1 MSQFLLTEQ
10 PGVAAEWSSVVAEAG
25 SRAPWL
31 CAVWFASPYEND
43 SLPLLHPLER
53 VPGLLPYGRFEP
65 FPFRPWQ
72 KNHAAAVF
80 AEQCEAASQ
89 LADIVLR
96 ASETKLSKLT
106 GY

>member
-1 MSQFLLTEQ
+1 MPQFLPTGQ
-10 PGVAAEWSSVVAEAG
+10 PAVAAVWSSVVAAAG

-43 SLPLLHPLER
+43 SLPLSHPLQR
-53 VPGLLPYGRFEP
+53 VPGLLPHGRFEP

-72 KNHAAAVF
+72 KNHAAAAF
-80 AEQCEAASQ
+80 AERCEAASQ
-89 LADIVLR
+89 IADIVLR